1 MSRRKQRCQVEWPR
15 LVPEKL
21 DLHNRM
27 MIKMLKT
34 TDFYAMVKAYRKT
47 LITNDMKKVFCIFL
61 SLIALMGLSACE
73 PETPGNPQK
82 PDPEESSYLTFVSSR
97 ESSVALVKVGEPFD
111 ISLEHSIDGKSWNPY
126 TIGEAIYLLKN
137 EELILGP
144 FQGKI
149 ACTNIPLTKG
159 VCGKAASSRETVL
172 VEDVHQFE
180 GHIACDSESNSE
192 IVVPLIKNYQLYGV
206 LDLDSTSFGRF
217 SKEDQIIFEEIAEI
231 LVQHL

>member
-1 MSRRKQRCQVEWPR
+1 MLRINQ
-15 LVPEKL
+15 LKL
-21 DLHNRM
+21 APDHTEQELKKLLLTTLH
-27 MIKMLKT
+27 LK
-34 TDFYAMVKAYRKT
+34 
-47 LITNDMKKVFCIFL
+47 
-61 SLIALMGLSACE
+61 
-73 PETPGNPQK
+73 
-82 PDPEESSYLTFVSSR
+82 EEEL
-97 ESSVALVKVGEPFD
+97 
-111 ISLEHSIDGKSWNPY
+111 LEYHIHKRSIDARKKP
-126 TIGEAIYLLKN
+126 TIFYSYAIDFQVKN

-149 ACTNIPLTKG
+149 ACTNIPLAKG

-180 GHIACDSESNSE
+180 GHIACDNESNSE
-192 IVVPLIKNYQLYGV
+192 IVVPLIKNNQLYGV

>member
-1 MSRRKQRCQVEWPR
+1 MQNF
-15 LVPEKL
+15 
-21 DLHNRM
+21 D
-27 MIKMLKT
+27 
-34 TDFYAMVKAYRKT
+34 
-47 LITNDMKKVFCIFL
+47 
-61 SLIALMGLSACE
+61 
-73 PETPGNPQK
+73 
-82 PDPEESSYLTFVSSR
+82 
-97 ESSVALVKVGEPFD
+97 D
-111 ISLEHSIDGKSWNPY
+111 ISW
-126 TIGEAIYLLKN
+126 AVFYLLKN
-137 EELILGP
+137 DELILGP

-159 VCGKAASSRETVL
+159 VCGKAASSRKTVL

-192 IVVPLIKNYQLYGV
+192 IVVPLIKNNQLYGV